1 MMELYSLDK
10 WTETSERL
18 LASIADDTD
27 TYLQKV
33 RLCCVYVRSIFRSR
47 MSISLNPIS
56 FSDAKQLS

>member
-33 RLCCVYVRSIFRSR
+33 RLCIYIRSIFRSR
-47 MSISLNPIS
+47 MSISSNPLS

>member
-1 MMELYSLDK
+1 MEPYSLDK

-33 RLCCVYVRSIFRSR
+33 SGNVC
-47 MSISLNPIS
+47 
-56 FSDAKQLS
+56 A

>member
-1 MMELYSLDK
+1 MELYSLDK

-33 RLCCVYVRSIFRSR
+33 SSEICVLVYIRHI
-47 MSISLNPIS
+47 
-56 FSDAKQLS
+56 